1 MGVEY
6 TSPRGSERREAG
18 PAAGPSAQSNLL
30 RAMRYFLALDSSAGK
45 SSWEAAKLSILF
57 FTEPSTYEA
66 QLHDMPEQ
74 L

>member
-1 MGVEY
+1 MVAGY
-6 TSPRGSERREAG
+6 ASPRESDRRGAD
-18 PAAGPSAQSNLL
+18 PAAGPSVQSNLP

-66 QLHDMPEQ
+66 QLHDISGW